1 MKRKKGAPT
10 STLGAPVTPTL
21 VLTKRSVASL
31 SEDQLSDAAGGHP
44 HPETCERTCPAT
56 CQGDTCERTCDGPSC
71 YDTCNFTCDDPTCA
85 LMCTTKDDCGTVP

>member
-31 SEDQLSDAAGGHP
+31 SDDQLSNAAGGHP
-44 HPETCERTCPAT
+44 HPETCAPTCY
-56 CQGDTCERTCDGPSC
+56 GDTCVATCEHTCRETCQETCPVTCDGG
-71 YDTCNFTCDDPTCA
+71 TCWHTC
-85 LMCTTKDDCGTVP
+85 CGGECPPP